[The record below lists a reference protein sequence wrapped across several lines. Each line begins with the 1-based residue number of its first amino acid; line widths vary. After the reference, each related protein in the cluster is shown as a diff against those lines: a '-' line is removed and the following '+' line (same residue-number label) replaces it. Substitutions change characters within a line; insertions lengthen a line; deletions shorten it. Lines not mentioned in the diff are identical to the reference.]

1 MLNSGKM
8 QMEEKRKVKWSEVED
23 IIWAII
29 FPIHDVGVWRWIIHP
44 WIYNNGRA
52 HEGVAKKRNSV
63 CRTTGEGF
71 ALGMTELRCYTG
83 PAAPLSARQPPPSQT
98 SAPLNF
104 SNYISKRC
112 SLEVFIVTISSAL
125 HLNAGICSMSKR
137 NPRANVIE
145 GATKRHPSRTQP
157 LSCSK
162 AF

>member
-1 MLNSGKM
+1 MEKCKRGKK
-8 QMEEKRKVKWSEVED
+8 EKWSEVKWRTLSGLSYFLSMMWESD
-23 IIWAII
+23 
-29 FPIHDVGVWRWIIHP
+29 RWIIHP

-71 ALGMTELRCYTG
+71 ALGMTELRCYTR
-83 PAAPLSARQPPPSQT
+83 PAAPLSARQRPPSQT

-104 SNYISKRC
+104 SNYDSKRC

-125 HLNAGICSMSKR
+125 YVNAGICNMSKR

-157 LSCSK
+157 LSFSK